1 MQIKTRD
8 KFCELIDTHKYK
20 ICAEIGVQ
28 HGDFSRH
35 LLNSN
40 LEKLYL
46 IDCWQHQT
54 KYVDVANVQQQYQDE
69 IYNSVITKF
78 KNDKRVQ
85 IIKGF
90 SLSVCRE
97 FPINY
102 FDFVYLDSDHSYDH
116 ISKEIKKWYKKVKPG
131 GMIAGHDYVDG
142 IINNTEFGVKK
153 AVDEFISRKNK
164 KLYVCEEPFPSFY
177 FIK

>member
-8 KFCELIDTHKYK
+8 QFVELINFYKYK
-20 ICAEIGVQ
+20 KCAEIGVQ
-28 HGDFSRH
+28 HGHFSQQ

-46 IDCWQHQT
+46 IDCWQHQDN
-54 KYVDVANVQQQYQDE
+54 YADISNVEQKNQDE
-69 IYNSVITKF
+69 IYSSVINRF
-78 KNDKRVQ
+78 KNENRVR

-97 FPINY
+97 FSNNY
-102 FDFVYLDSDHSYDH
+102 FDFVYLDSDHSYSH
-116 ISKEIKKWYKKVKPG
+116 LSKEIKKWYKKVRNG
-131 GMIAGHDYVDG
+131 GMIAGHDYFDG
-142 IINNTEFGVKK
+142 IVNNTEFGVKK
-153 AVDEFISRKNK
+153 AVDEFVKIKNK
-164 KLYVCEEPFPSFY
+164 KLFVCEEPFPSFY